1 MLAEPTPSTRS
12 AEANTVLTEP
22 RSGLA
27 PRTEVRD
34 ALAGPVPAKPP
45 AQVSPDRTQPARL
58 AHATEVALTRLDL
71 LTPPKPRSLVF
82 AVPPLGPAALAVEPP
97 KRPAVPFSVHTPTRE
112 IRLLG
117 PSSDRSRIHGPK
129 TAPSLEI
136 AFRRP
141 RFQPPPSQSE
151 RVRSALRLE
160 SASPRLPSARPKP
173 RSAGRR
179 NAPTDRRDSRLT
191 PEGARPETT
200 SRPRPRGATRPCST
214 PLQAA
219 ASHMDRSDR
228 PLTNTHMRVR
238 VCEPEQQRL
247 SSDRIAR
254 TQIRVRQAR
263 TSRPKT
269 PP

>member
-12 AEANTVLTEP
+12 AETDTVLIEP

-45 AQVSPDRTQPARL
+45 AQVSPDRTQLARP
-58 AHATEVALTRLDL
+58 AHATEAALARLDL
-71 LTPPKPRSLVF
+71 LTPPKRRSLVF
-82 AVPPLGPAALAVEPP
+82 AVPPLGPPALTGCPLRRLAVW
-97 KRPAVPFSVHTPTRE
+97 FSVHRPTCE
-112 IRLLG
+112 ARLTD
-117 PSSDRSRIHGPK
+117 PSSDRFRIRRPK

-136 AFRRP
+136 AVRRP
-141 RFQPPPSQSE
+141 RFQPPPSQPE
-151 RVRSALRLE
+151 RVRSALRRE
-160 SASPRLPSARPKP
+160 SAGPRLPFARPKP

-191 PEGARPETT
+191 PERARPETT
-200 SRPRPRGATRPCST
+200 SRPKPSGATCLCST
-214 PLQAA
+214 SLQAA
-219 ASHMDRSDR
+219 KPHIGRLDQ
-228 PLTNTHMRVR
+228 PLTNTYVL
-238 VCEPEQQRL
+238 VCTSPNNESCRL
-247 SSDRIAR
+247 LIPAR
-254 TQIRVRQAR
+254 TQTRDRQAR